1 MQAFADCSS
10 QHLMVIQHQNL
21 PKAASVKI
29 NHCCRPAGQLFIET
43 KIVKWAP
50 AGHQKPNKWAPV
62 DNENTKGKLIPMPLS
77 SFSHRIAIMR
87 DDSYYE
93 LGHISEAMKEELME
107 PEFKQFC
114 REKDEQLLKV
124 VNAEFRNLVA
134 FQFARQNFN
143 KFKISG
149 THDMREHSNNDM
161 CQLQFA

>member
-1 MQAFADCSS
+1 
-10 QHLMVIQHQNL
+10 
-21 PKAASVKI
+21 
-29 NHCCRPAGQLFIET
+29 
-43 KIVKWAP
+43 
-50 AGHQKPNKWAPV
+50 
-62 DNENTKGKLIPMPLS
+62 
-77 SFSHRIAIMR
+77 MR

-149 THDMREHSNNDM
+149 THDMREHSNNDINSNLLEA
-161 CQLQFA
+161 CDWTGWEITTNEEYPRPTFFVIRIRGSHTLLNCFFFSLAIAEQRESSDGWGDL